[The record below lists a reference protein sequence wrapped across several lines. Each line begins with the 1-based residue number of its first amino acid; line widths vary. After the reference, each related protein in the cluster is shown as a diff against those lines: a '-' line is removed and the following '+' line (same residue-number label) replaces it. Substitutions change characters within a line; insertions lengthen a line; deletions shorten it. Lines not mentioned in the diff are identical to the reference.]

1 VQKFISINYIE
12 KNNGNVKLSTYQLI
26 KPNTA
31 WA

>member
-1 VQKFISINYIE
+1 LR